1 MEWCKQLV
9 KQPVAEPRSEFR
21 LLAHLFPSILAA
33 EQVTQHVSFSNG
45 RTSEQRGEIK
55 YKQSEN
61 DQYEKLN
68 KQTAKKK

>member
-1 MEWCKQLV
+1 M
-9 KQPVAEPRSEFR
+9 AEPKSEFR

-33 EQVTQHVSFSNG
+33 EQATQHVRFQME
-45 RTSEQRGEIK
+45 EQASKQRSEIK

-61 DQYEKLN
+61 DQCEKLN